1 MKRKTWI
8 GLVIMLWVFPL
19 FANAQTSPDEFL
31 GHQAGAD
38 RKLADTE
45 QIQKY
50 FAVLDQESEKI
61 KVITIGEST
70 LGKPVIMAVI
80 TSEANMAELDRYR
93 KITRKLRDARGLTES
108 EAKELAREGKVMV
121 MITCSLHA
129 TEIAASQMSMEFA
142 YNLVTGNTPFDSD
155 KVLQD
160 VIVLLAPTINPDGVQ
175 MVTEWYRQHV
185 GTKYEGSRMP
195 WLYHH
200 YAGHNNNRDWFMFNL
215 PETRAV
221 TQVLYHDWIPQIHID
236 QHQMGS
242 TGARLFLPP
251 FDNPPIPNV
260 HPLVWRGVALMGMNM
275 AYDLQKNNAKG
286 VVHGRSFT
294 GWWIGACND
303 TSWLHNSIGI
313 LSEMA
318 SVKIATPIYIEP
330 TELPDSYVEKRI
342 QFPDPWPGG
351 WWRLR
356 DLVEYELIFSKS
368 LLKTAYL
375 HKEDFLYNFY
385 KMNKDAIEIR
395 PKGEPYAFVIP
406 KKQRDFPTTLRMLDI
421 LQTGGVE
428 IHQAKQDFTADG
440 KIYPAGS
447 FVVDL
452 SQPYRPYA
460 QALLEKQ
467 EYPDMRQYPGG
478 PPIPPYDNAG
488 WTLPL
493 QMGVRCDRIDSPFQA
508 EMERLQTIPGP
519 EITSPPEDAGY
530 ILLDAKANASY
541 AAVFSLLEKGAEVF
555 RAETP
560 VNADDIHACTG
571 SFLIV
576 NDSRVQAHLPEKLKS
591 LNLQA
596 EALDDISGIQKS
608 VLKLPRI
615 GLYQSWKANMDEGW
629 VRYIFDDMDISYTT
643 LRNKDF
649 NSGKS
654 LKERFDVI
662 IFADESPDIII
673 HGKPAPGSRYA
684 RYYTEGP
691 PEYEGGIGK
700 NGVEALKEFVSEG
713 GRMITLNNANSLV
726 INEFSPPVRNALENI
741 GRDQFFC
748 PTSILRIKVDNSRP
762 IGYGMP
768 PETAAVFSNSL
779 AFQTSIPD
787 GEWDRSVV
795 ASFPKSD
802 ILLSGW
808 LLGEDA
814 VSRQAAVVDARY
826 KKGRIIMIGIRCQ
839 HRGQSHGT
847 YKFLLN
853 GLLYPEG
860 D

>member
-1 MKRKTWI
+1 
-8 GLVIMLWVFPL
+8 
-19 FANAQTSPDEFL
+19 
-31 GHQAGAD
+31 
-38 RKLADTE
+38 
-45 QIQKY
+45 
-50 FAVLDQESEKI
+50 
-61 KVITIGEST
+61 
-70 LGKPVIMAVI
+70 
-80 TSEANMAELDRYR
+80 
-93 KITRKLRDARGLTES
+93 
-108 EAKELAREGKVMV
+108 
-121 MITCSLHA
+121 
-129 TEIAASQMSMEFA
+129 
-142 YNLVTGNTPFDSD
+142 
-155 KVLQD
+155 
-160 VIVLLAPTINPDGVQ
+160 
-175 MVTEWYRQHV
+175 
-185 GTKYEGSRMP
+185 
-195 WLYHH
+195 
-200 YAGHNNNRDWFMFNL
+200 
-215 PETRAV
+215 
-221 TQVLYHDWIPQIHID
+221 
-236 QHQMGS
+236 
-242 TGARLFLPP
+242 
-251 FDNPPIPNV
+251 
-260 HPLVWRGVALMGMNM
+260 
-275 AYDLQKNNAKG
+275 
-286 VVHGRSFT
+286 VHGRSFT

-330 TELPDSYVEKRI
+330 NELPDAYVEKRI

-375 HKEDFLYNFY
+375 HKKDFLYNFY

-406 KKQRDFPTTLRMLDI
+406 KKQRDYPTTLRMLDI
-421 LQTGGVE
+421 LRTGGVE

-493 QMGVRCDRIDSPFQA
+493 QMGVRCDQIDSPFQA
-508 EMERLQTIPGP
+508 EMERLETIPQP

-541 AAVFSLLEKGAEVF
+541 VAVFSLLEKGAEVF
-555 RAETP
+555 RAKTP
-560 VNADDIHACTG
+560 INADGIHACTG

-576 NDSRVQAHLPEKLKS
+576 NDSRVQSHIPETLKS

-596 EALDDISGIQKS
+596 QVLDDISGIQKS
-608 VLKLPRI
+608 VLKRPRI

-673 HGKPAPGSRYA
+673 HGKPEPGSRYA
-684 RYYTEGP
+684 SYYTEGP

-700 NGVEALKEFVSEG
+700 NGVEALKQFVSEG
-713 GRMITLNNANSLV
+713 GRMITLNNASSLV

-779 AFQTSIPD
+779 AFRTSIPD

-826 KKGRIIMIGIRCQ
+826 KKGRIIMVGIRCQ